1 MGKGR
6 AHFPV
11 VLRGPVMLSLRSI
24 LSGWNGLFNGSFI
37 GDKMLRTLSMTGR
50 LRKTGLRRPGFQLLV
65 LSLLATA
72 GPSAAQNTPPPG
84 PEGRFLRPTV
94 LVGAPLDYELR
105 YEHAPDLEVVFPDS
119 LARFAPF
126 EYAGKTFFP
135 TRTRGGRSLDRAIY
149 HLRTF
154 RLDSVQTLALP
165 VAVLQGPDTLSI
177 LPPRSRVRLRR
188 TAAPLPKAFELP
200 ALSQNL
206 VLVPIEPIFNYPYW
220 IAGALAGLLLLAGG
234 AALFRQ
240 RLARRYRAYK
250 QRKNHGY
257 FLAQFARHVER
268 FELSRSATNVER
280 AVVLWKNYLAGL
292 ESSALNSFTTREIV
306 AYFENDADVRQA
318 LSTTD
323 RVIYGNLQTEGAEE
337 VDRAFQRLRGFA
349 ERRYASV
356 VG

>member
-1 MGKGR
+1 MPTLPVLPLCPVPRCCWLLPLALLLLFTPGR
-6 AHFPV
+6 AAQMP
-11 VLRGPVMLSLRSI
+11 
-24 LSGWNGLFNGSFI
+24 
-37 GDKMLRTLSMTGR
+37 
-50 LRKTGLRRPGFQLLV
+50 
-65 LSLLATA
+65 
-72 GPSAAQNTPPPG
+72 AAQTPLPLPQ
-84 PEGRFLRPTV
+84 GRFRQATV
-94 LVGAPLDYELR
+94 RVGEPLDYELR
-105 YEHAPDLEVVFPDS
+105 YAHDPALEVVFPDS
-119 LARFAPF
+119 LAGFGPF
-126 EYAGKTFFP
+126 EYAGKTYYP
-135 TRTRGGRSLDRAIY
+135 TRTRRGISLDRAVY

-165 VAVLQGPDTLSI
+165 VAVLQGPDTLRVA
-177 LPPRSRVRLRR
+177 PPPSRVRLRR
-188 TAAPLPKAFELP
+188 TAAPLPPGTAALP
-200 ALSQNL
+200 PLRQHLALEA
-206 VLVPIEPIFNYPYW
+206 VPPAFNYPYW
-220 IAGALAGLLLLAGG
+220 LAGLLAGLLLLAGG
-234 AALFRQ
+234 AALFRR
-240 RLARRYRAYK
+240 RLGRRYRAYK

-292 ESSALNSFTTREIV
+292 ENSALNSFTTREIV

-356 VG
+356 VGL

>member
-1 MGKGR
+1 
-6 AHFPV
+6 
-11 VLRGPVMLSLRSI
+11 MLL
-24 LSGWNGLFNGSFI
+24 LL
-37 GDKMLRTLSMTGR
+37 
-50 LRKTGLRRPGFQLLV
+50 PGQV
-65 LSLLATA
+65 W
-72 GPSAAQNTPPPG
+72 AAQTPPNLPL
-84 PEGRFLRPTV
+84 PQGRFLKTTV
-94 LVGAPLDYELR
+94 RVGEPLDYELR
-105 YEHAPDLEVVFPDS
+105 YAHAPSLEVVFPDS

-126 EYAGKTFFP
+126 EYVGKTFYP
-135 TRTRGGRSLDRAIY
+135 TRTRRGISLDLAVY

-165 VAVLQGPDTLSI
+165 VAVLRGPDTLSVAP
-177 LPPRSRVRLRR
+177 PPRRVRLRR
-188 TAAPLPKAFELP
+188 TAAPLPPGRAALP
-200 ALSQNL
+200 ALRQQL
-206 VLVPIEPIFNYPYW
+206 ALETVPPEFNYSYW
-220 IAGALAGLLLLAGG
+220 LAGLLAVLLLLAGG

-250 QRKNHGY
+250 RRKNHGY

-292 ESSALNSFTTREIV
+292 ENSALNSFTTREIV

-356 VG
+356 MG

>member
-1 MGKGR
+1 MMPSC
-6 AHFPV
+6 FPLRWCRPLPA
-11 VLRGPVMLSLRSI
+11 VLLP
-24 LSGWNGLFNGSFI
+24 
-37 GDKMLRTLSMTGR
+37 
-50 LRKTGLRRPGFQLLV
+50 LLV
-65 LSLLATA
+65 A
-72 GPSAAQNTPPPG
+72 GQPAQTPPPL
-84 PEGRFLRPTV
+84 PLPQGRFRQATV
-94 LVGAPLDYELR
+94 RVGEPLDYELR
-105 YEHAPDLEVVFPDS
+105 YAHAPGLEVVFPDS

-126 EYAGKTFFP
+126 EYVGKTFYP
-135 TRTRGGRSLDRAIY
+135 TRTRRGVSLDRAVY

-154 RLDSVQTLALP
+154 RLDSVQALALP
-165 VAVLQGPDTLSI
+165 VAVLHGPDTLSVAP
-177 LPPRSRVRLRR
+177 PPRRVRLRR
-188 TAAPLPKAFELP
+188 TAAPLPPGTTALP
-200 ALSQNL
+200 ALRQHL
-206 VLVPIEPIFNYPYW
+206 ALEPVPPAFNYPYW
-220 IAGALAGLLLLAGG
+220 LAGGLAGLLLLAGG

-292 ESSALNSFTTREIV
+292 ENSALHSFTTREIV

-318 LSTTD
+318 LRTTD